1 LLSTAFFI
9 GLAGLRLFYDYYT
22 MGKSRPQSTSQNMPK
37 HVNRFAVLADTDSDA
52 EENSDVC
59 VRHGEVEGVEEVGGL
74 EGTGEVAGSEE
85 VEGGAGSET
94 ASNFR
99 VWKNDTP
106 RFSPDVFSSPFTRKN
121 KKKEESWV
129 SIDGQSVKDEP
140 QREYPSLLN
149 RSKVDDETNAL
160 AWAEKVKFS
169 LDKAKGGK
177 KSEKMSFFR
186 SPYRNI
192 VLDEKF

>member
-1 LLSTAFFI
+1 
-9 GLAGLRLFYDYYT
+9 
-22 MGKSRPQSTSQNMPK
+22 MGKSKPQGTSQNMPK
-37 HVNRFAVLADTDSDA
+37 HINRFAVLADSDSDA
-52 EENSDVC
+52 EETSDVKGA
-59 VRHGEVEGVEEVGGL
+59 VGFEGAVAFEAVGS
-74 EGTGEVAGSEE
+74 EGAVGSEAVAGFEAVGFES
-85 VEGGAGSET
+85 G
-94 ASNFR
+94 SNFR

-121 KKKEESWV
+121 KKKEEGWV
-129 SIDGQSVKDEP
+129 SIDGQSIKDEP

>member
-1 LLSTAFFI
+1 
-9 GLAGLRLFYDYYT
+9 
-22 MGKSRPQSTSQNMPK
+22 MGKSKPQGTSQNMPK
-37 HVNRFAVLADTDSDA
+37 HINRFAVLADSDSDA
-52 EENSDVC
+52 EETSDVKGA
-59 VRHGEVEGVEEVGGL
+59 VGFEDVGSEDLGSEGAVGS
-74 EGTGEVAGSEE
+74 EAVAGSEA
-85 VEGGAGSET
+85 VGSEG
-94 ASNFR
+94 AAGFEAGSNFR

-121 KKKEESWV
+121 KKKEEGWV
-129 SIDGQSVKDEP
+129 SIDGQSMKDEP

>member
-1 LLSTAFFI
+1 
-9 GLAGLRLFYDYYT
+9 

-59 VRHGEVEGVEEVGGL
+59 VRHGEVGGVEGA
-74 EGTGEVAGSEE
+74 GEVAEFEE
-85 VEGGAGSET
+85 VEGGAGS

-186 SPYRNI
+186 SPYRNV